1 MNDEN
6 PMTISNRRIDRFL
19 FAALLVIAIGVP
31 LSLQLYNERYLVNK
45 LDQGAKVFA
54 LTGHVEKG
62 WVSGDVKAWETVTLP
77 GKTLN
82 LKQPVIRVKKGDKVV
97 LKLTSSDVIHGFSL
111 KDFGIFITDG
121 ILPGKVKLVSFT
133 ADRVGTFTFTCN
145 AICGE
150 KHEQMK
156 GTIIVTA

>member
-1 MNDEN
+1 MSDEN
-6 PMTISNRRIDRFL
+6 HMTVSNRRIDRFL
-19 FAALLVIAIGVP
+19 FAALLLIAIGVP
-31 LSLQLYNERYLVNK
+31 LSLQQHNKQHFGQK
-45 LDQGAKVFA
+45 LDQEAKVFS
-54 LTGHVEKG
+54 LTGHVDKG
-62 WVSGDVKAWETVTLP
+62 WVSGDVKAWETVTFP
-77 GKTLN
+77 GKSLDLN
-82 LKQPVIRVKKGDKVV
+82 QPVIRVAKGDRVV

-133 ADRVGTFTFTCN
+133 ADKVGTFVFTCN

-156 GTIIVTA
+156 GVIVVTA

>member
-1 MNDEN
+1 MNRKN
-6 PMTISNRRIDRFL
+6 HMIISNSRIDRLL
-19 FAALLVIAIGVP
+19 FAFLLIIAIGVP
-31 LSLQLYNERYLVNK
+31 VSLQVYNGRH
-45 LDQGAKVFA
+45 LDDRIDPQAKVFT
-54 LTGHVEKG
+54 LTGHMEKG
-62 WVSGDVKAWETVTLP
+62 WIPGEVKAWEAVTFQGSNLE
-77 GKTLN
+77 
-82 LKQPVIRVKKGDKVV
+82 LKQPVIRVKKGDRVV

-133 ADRVGTFTFTCN
+133 ADKIGTFTFTCN
-145 AICGE
+145 AICGK